1 VSEQRRPHIGIR
13 PSDDS
18 LACHIYHAQVVLMTT
33 KGEAVAVGIAQ
44 MNTATM
50 ATCDHGCVAKIKRV
64 ILDRDTYPRR
74 CAPVVTSPTG
84 PAQSLSCKANVAPRQ
99 PGNGML

>member
-1 VSEQRRPHIGIR
+1 
-13 PSDDS
+13 
-18 LACHIYHAQVVLMTT
+18 MTT
-33 KGEAVAVGIAQ
+33 KGEAVAIGIAQ

-74 CAPVVTSPTG
+74 CAAVPPPGANGIVVAFGCSN
-84 PAQSLSCKANVAPRQ
+84 S
-99 PGNGML
+99 

>member
-1 VSEQRRPHIGIR
+1 
-13 PSDDS
+13 
-18 LACHIYHAQVVLMTT
+18 
-33 KGEAVAVGIAQ
+33 

-74 CAPVVTSPTG
+74 CAACCCGTASFQQP
-84 PAQSLSCKANVAPRQ
+84 QSAVPPFSTA
-99 PGNGML
+99 

>member
-1 VSEQRRPHIGIR
+1 MTACTTCRRLVGVRQRLTR
-13 PSDDS
+13 
-18 LACHIYHAQVVLMTT
+18 YAQVVLMTT

-74 CAPVVTSPTG
+74 CAPVVW
-84 PAQSLSCKANVAPRQ
+84 QSWCAKCRFMRHNLPQLRAGC
-99 PGNGML
+99 

>member
-1 VSEQRRPHIGIR
+1 MWPG
-13 PSDDS
+13 
-18 LACHIYHAQVVLMTT
+18 AQVVLMTT

-74 CAPVVTSPTG
+74 WAS
-84 PAQSLSCKANVAPRQ
+84 QSKISFDSNLI
-99 PGNGML
+99 